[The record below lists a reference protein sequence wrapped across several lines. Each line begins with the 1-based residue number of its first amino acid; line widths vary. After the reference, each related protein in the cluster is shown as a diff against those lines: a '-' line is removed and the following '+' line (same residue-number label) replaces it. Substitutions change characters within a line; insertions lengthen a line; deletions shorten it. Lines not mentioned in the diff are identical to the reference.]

1 MIALAAKK
9 AIFSPI
15 SRPVQVTIT
24 AEPTKAIVNCVIP
37 EANLSMITTLA
48 ASLRDTYRSSIIALT
63 TSPPNPD
70 VGVMKLYAVDVR
82 RM

>member
-9 AIFSPI
+9 PIFIPI
-15 SRPVQVTIT
+15 ARSVHITIS

-63 TSPPNPD
+63 
-70 VGVMKLYAVDVR
+70 R
-82 RM
+82 R